1 MEPNPPSNCSSG
13 TESVRV
19 HAGADGAGRV
29 HGAGA
34 ITNSSALCC
43 HERYFTTE
51 NVTFFVLAAPVLGFA
66 LSVILHVPALTPLTL
81 PFETVQIFFVH
92 VFAERTA
99 PFGTVNA

>member
-1 MEPNPPSNCSSG
+1 MQ
-13 TESVRV
+13 
-19 HAGADGAGRV
+19 AGADGAGRV

-34 ITNSSALCC
+34 ITNSSALYC
-43 HERYFTTE
+43 HERYLTTANE
-51 NVTFFVLAAPVLGFA
+51 TFFVLAAPVLGFA

-81 PFETVQIFFVH
+81 PLETVQIFFVR